1 MPGSSGINHDV
12 FRYRVSVM
20 GVDAMDSF
28 ECTET
33 EEERECKRR
42 LTQKKPKLFPLLGL
56 P

>member
-12 FRYRVSVM
+12 FRYRVGVM
-20 GVDAMDSF
+20 GVDSMDSF

-33 EEERECKRR
+33 EERECKRR